1 MAEVTIANEV
11 DITKRS
17 DFLTGLCLFSIIG
30 SGWFLLCAII
40 QFFKAD
46 EQTEAIAK
54 EVRDI
59 LATDEFQRSI
69 ASGIAPKM
77 GMQMAERM
85 VNAFT
90 VHNLQIISIGGLVS
104 ALFCL
109 VGVYFMWQLKKK
121 GFYFYLFGI
130 LIGLFLLLGLF
141 GLTKVF
147 TMGMLAL
154 NGIITLFKLLGANS
168 DFAMLSASL
177 TVSIWIF
184 FVFAYW
190 QQTKYMR

>member
-11 DITKRS
+11 DPAKRS

-30 SGWFLLCAII
+30 SCWFLLCAIV

-90 VHNLQIISIGGLVS
+90 VQNLLIISAGGFVS
-104 ALFCL
+104 AILCL
-109 VGVYFMWQLKKK
+109 VGVSFMWNLKKK
-121 GFYFYLFGI
+121 GFYFYLCGI
-130 LIGLFLLLGLF
+130 LVGLFLLLGLF
-141 GLTKVF
+141 GLSKVF

-168 DFAMLSASL
+168 DFARLSAFI
-177 TVSIWIF
+177 TISIWVF
-184 FVFAYW
+184 FILAYW
-190 QQTKYMR
+190 RQTKSMT